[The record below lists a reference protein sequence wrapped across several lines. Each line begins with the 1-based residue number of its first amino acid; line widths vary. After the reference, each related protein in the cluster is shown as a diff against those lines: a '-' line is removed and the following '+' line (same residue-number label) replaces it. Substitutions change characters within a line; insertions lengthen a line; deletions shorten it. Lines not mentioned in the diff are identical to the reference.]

1 MSILSEGSNF
11 GIKKP
16 KGTHLDHCKNCGG
29 GWKYTFYV
37 DQTSPEVRSVLKS
50 RGYKDYDSVCP
61 KCIKA
66 IEGLKEDSST
76 SIDGPL
82 NEWKVSRSP
91 GNFSEWAYEDVSGEM
106 MMLFDE
112 MNIPGPNRDKY
123 YDYMDSPNGRAF
135 LKKLFYDW
143 TDEETAAEKFI
154 EFCKEQFNQ
163 VKEDFSMG
171 VEGPTGL
178 NQGIPHGGPG
188 KGVLPKPLYDPKA
201 KAVPPKE
208 EDDKDT
214 EENLKKLRA
223 AKKLLK
229 NEGYTLLRRD

>member
-61 KCIKA
+61 KCIKS
-66 IEGLKEDSST
+66 IEGLRESST
-76 SIDGPL
+76 AGS
-82 NEWKVSRSP
+82 NEYEEPRSQRSP
-91 GNFSEWAYEDVSGEM
+91 YKFREWAYEDVSGEM

-112 MNIPGPNRDKY
+112 MNVPGRDRDKY
-123 YDYMDSPNGRAF
+123 YDYMDSADGIAF
-135 LKKLFYDW
+135 LKKLFDTW
-143 TDEETAAEKFI
+143 TDEEDAAKQFI
-154 EFCKEQFNQ
+154 EFCKDQFNQ

-171 VEGPTGL
+171 VGGPTGL

-208 EDDKDT
+208 EEDEDT

-223 AKKLLK
+223 AKTLLK
-229 NEGYTLLRRD
+229 SEGYTLTRLD

>member
-16 KGTHLDHCKNCGG
+16 KGTHLDHCKSCGG

-61 KCIKA
+61 ECIKS
-66 IEGLKEDSST
+66 IEELRVESAAS
-76 SIDGPL
+76 L
-82 NEWKVSRSP
+82 NEWKVNRSP
-91 GNFSEWAYEDVSGEM
+91 AKFREWAYEDVSGEM

-112 MNIPGPNRDKY
+112 MNVPGPDRDKY
-123 YDYMDSPNGRAF
+123 YEYMESAEGRAF
-135 LKKLFYDW
+135 LKNLYDEW

-154 EFCKEQFNQ
+154 EFCKDQFNQ

-171 VEGPTGL
+171 VGGPTGL

-188 KGVLPKPLYDPKA
+188 KGVLPKPLYDPKV
-201 KAVPPKE
+201 KAVPPKKKGDE
-208 EDDKDT
+208 DT

-223 AKKLLK
+223 AKKLLR
-229 NEGYTLLRRD
+229 NEGYVIVRRD